1 MPITSKQAA
10 ADRAYA
16 EQASPVQILVMI
28 AALRGIAGS
37 DALEDFAGDDD
48 LADASVSPL
57 ISDCRNIITRID
69 NGSH

>member
-1 MPITSKQAA
+1 
-10 ADRAYA
+10 
-16 EQASPVQILVMI
+16 MI